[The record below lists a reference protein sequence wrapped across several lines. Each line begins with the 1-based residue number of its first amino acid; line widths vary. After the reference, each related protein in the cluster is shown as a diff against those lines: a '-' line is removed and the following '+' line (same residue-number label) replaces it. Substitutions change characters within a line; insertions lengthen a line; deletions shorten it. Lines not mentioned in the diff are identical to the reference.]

1 MKVFD
6 KKEEDVVQSWLF
18 LLLIALISFVA
29 HNKSL
34 LFATIFV
41 LILKLFM
48 PLSSS
53 LMDTI
58 HSKGINWGV
67 TIISISILIPIA
79 TGEIGFKNLMDAFKK
94 PLGWLAILCGIL
106 VAILSKK
113 GVGLI
118 GASPE
123 ITVAL
128 VFGTILGVVIFRGI
142 AAGPVIA
149 AGMTYCLFSLF
160 QMIWH

>member
-1 MKVFD
+1 M
-6 KKEEDVVQSWLF
+6 QSWLF
-18 LLLIALISFVA
+18 LLLIALISLVS

-34 LFATIFV
+34 LFATVVV
-41 LILKLFM
+41 LILKLLM
-48 PLSSS
+48 PLSQN
-53 LMDTI
+53 LMETI

-79 TGEIGFKNLMDAFKK
+79 TGEIGFSNLLDAFKT
-94 PLGWLAILCGIL
+94 PLGWLAIFCGIL

-128 VFGTILGVVIFRGI
+128 VFGTILGVVLFKGI

-149 AGMTYCLFSLF
+149 AGMTYCLFSVF
-160 QMIWH
+160 QMFAH